1 MGIVVKHEGN
11 AGAYAAGAYESGSGK
26 RRAQDRAQAS
36 QAVASEM
43 AQSRQAAH
51 ASRARQIAG
60 LGASR
65 GIRGREDDAGLTKR
79 GVRLPTRRIESDQ
92 IGRGPIREG
101 SIESN
106 QIGRRTTVGQQG
118 AGALSE
124 KNQEYLEKKKLDSMY
139 DLETRRRDKEKYDYE
154 QQMQRS
160 KYDYEQ
166 YMDRNKFDYQ
176 YTSKQKEEVD
186 KLNNLYEMARN
197 SQMFT
202 DEELPEIKRQIFNK
216 IAGIEKMP
224 TLKDEEQPPLER
236 AQASM
241 FTDPETGRRGY
252 INKDG
257 EPQFFKSEVDTQK
270 ESVDKQ
276 RESIVKRYRELAD
289 KPVIEQKEVT
299 VGGKKI
305 PQDVPRYRTPEEI
318 KEIIDA
324 EQAFM
329 DSYFNPEAAAPAGK
343 VVDAN
348 GDTTYYGDTGLAI
361 MKTENLFRK
370 LRGMDQRKL
379 TPEAK
384 AVLRLGEDGF
394 YAAAQEKANAQG
406 ISVNEYISIVMK
418 GLTQ

>member
-1 MGIVVKHEGN
+1 MAIVVKHEGN
-11 AGAYAAGAYESGSGK
+11 AGAYAAGAYEGDSGK

-60 LGASR
+60 LGVSR
-65 GIRGREDDAGLTKR
+65 GIRGREDDTGLTKL
-79 GVRLPTRRIESDQ
+79 GVRPPTRRIESDQ

-106 QIGRRTTVGQQG
+106 QIGRRPLVGQQG
-118 AGALSE
+118 AGALSKE
-124 KNQEYLEKKKLDSMY
+124 NQEYLEKKKLDSMY
-139 DLETRRRDKEKYDYE
+139 DLEIRRRDKEKYDYD

-166 YMDRNKFDYQ
+166 YMDRAKVDYQ
-176 YTSKQKEEVD
+176 YTKKQKEEVD
-186 KLNNLYEMARN
+186 KLNNLYEMAVE

-202 DEELPEIKRQIFNK
+202 DEELPEIKRQIFKK

-224 TLKDEEQPPLER
+224 ILKDEEKTPLER

-270 ESVDKQ
+270 ESIDKQ

-299 VGGKKI
+299 VGDKKI
-305 PQDVPRYRTPEEI
+305 LQDVPHYRTPEEI

-329 DSYFNPEAAAPAGK
+329 ESYFNPEAAAPAGK

-348 GDTTYYGDTGLAI
+348 GDVTYYGDTGLAI
-361 MKTENLFRK
+361 QKTEQLFIR
-370 LRGMDQRKL
+370 LRGMDGRQL
-379 TPEAK
+379 TPRQK
-384 AVLRLGEDGF
+384 AVLRLGEDSF
-394 YAAAQEKANAQG
+394 YAKAQVHAQERG
-406 ISVNEYISIVMK
+406 MSVNDYISIVMK